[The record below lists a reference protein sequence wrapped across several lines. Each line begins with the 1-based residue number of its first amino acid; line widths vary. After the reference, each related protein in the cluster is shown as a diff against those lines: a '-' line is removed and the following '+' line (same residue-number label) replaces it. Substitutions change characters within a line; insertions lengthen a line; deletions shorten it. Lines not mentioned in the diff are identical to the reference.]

1 MKAPL
6 APVLS
11 RWEREIR
18 DSHWGTV
25 CGIPS
30 QFVMITLTRL
40 NGKPMVVNAEL
51 IRSVEENPDTTITL
65 INGDH
70 VIVRETMSEVVKRA
84 IEYGRH
90 LRRMVPPS

>member
-1 MKAPL
+1 
-6 APVLS
+6 
-11 RWEREIR
+11 
-18 DSHWGTV
+18 
-25 CGIPS
+25 
-30 QFVMITLTRL
+30 MITVTRL

-70 VIVRETMSEVVKRA
+70 LIVKESMTDVVELA

-90 LRRMVPPS
+90 LRKMLPPS